1 MTSAL
6 KSGLYWRK
14 SKLFG
19 HLCPPGILALDG
31 DRLSFTTATGE
42 LFGARA
48 SDVEASFSG
57 WGTLT
62 IRVAGRSYDLVGTAG
77 EMSTPFTPEQ
87 IAELQGS
94 ALSRTRSA
102 ESVGDG
108 MQLAG
113 GAAAVLGELI
123 SVGVATGKYASGVQ
137 VLKQWPAVLAEAG
150 ARVQAKSGNYMV
162 WFLGALGVVLL
173 IALVIGVARNL

>member
-1 MTSAL
+1 MTL
-6 KSGLYWRK
+6 KSGVYWRK

-31 DRLSFTTATGE
+31 DQLSFTTATGR
-42 LFGARA
+42 LFGGRA
-48 SDVEASFSG
+48 SDIEASFSG

-62 IRVAGRSYDLVGTAG
+62 VRVDGASYDLVGTAG

-94 ALSRTRSA
+94 ALSRSRAA
-102 ESVGDG
+102 EAAGDG
-108 MQLAG
+108 LQLAG

-123 SVGVATGKYASGVQ
+123 SVGVQSGKYASGVQ
-137 VLKQWPAVLAEAG
+137 ILKQWPAVLAEAG
-150 ARVQAKSGNYMV
+150 AKVQAKSGNYMW
-162 WFLGALGVVLL
+162 WFFGGIGAALL
-173 IALVIGVARNL
+173 IALVIGVIRNL